1 MNLCPVFALG
11 CRLVVVDEVVL
22 GIDLSVLPS
31 SVHGT
36 IGCWLQM
43 SMDKGSTT
51 AEIATRKFLFTLMC
65 YCNSL
70 TMHTVHT
77 FLLLLVHPVIVYY
90 VFSVMITCI
99 AIVLTLTLFT
109 VVNCFYASI

>member
-11 CRLVVVDEVVL
+11 LRLVVANEVVL

-43 SMDKGSTT
+43 SMARGSTT
-51 AEIATRKFLFTLMC
+51 AEIAIRNFFHIYVLLQFTNHAIL
-65 YCNSL
+65 Y
-70 TMHTVHT
+70 MH
-77 FLLLLVHPVIVYY
+77 FCSY
-90 VFSVMITCI
+90 
-99 AIVLTLTLFT
+99 
-109 VVNCFYASI
+109 